1 MTIDEKE
8 KVTMMRNQGLS
19 YAIIASILN
28 ISVNTVKS
36 YCKYHNLKKSDEG
49 EENKAY
55 CLNCGESLI
64 RLKGKKAKKFCSDT
78 CRYQWW
84 NKHRKTNKKKYK
96 EIICPTCSTKFKVYG
111 NTSRKYCT
119 HECYIKARFREKECE

>member
-28 ISVNTVKS
+28 VSVNTVKS
-36 YCKYHNLKKSDEG
+36 YCKYHNLKKYDKCED
-49 EENKAY
+49 NKTY
-55 CLNCGESLI
+55 CLNCGEPLI
-64 RLKGKKAKKFCSDT
+64 QLKGKKIKKFCSDS

-84 NKHRKTNKKKYK
+84 NKHRKKTNKTFN
-96 EIICPTCSTKFKVYG
+96 EFICPTCGTKFKVYG
-111 NTSRKYCT
+111 KTTRKYCT
-119 HECYIKARFREKECE
+119 HECYIKARFKEK